1 MNATDVLLYAGVA
14 FGLVA
19 LFVVVF
25 LVIAPPPPKVPL
37 ERRRAPGAV
46 HVSTITKVTD
56 RTVHAIDT
64 VMSKRGQPLFGAV
77 ELEEASIRLA
87 PSSFVLMVV
96 CASVVLGAL
105 GVLVGGFTLWSIL
118 LIPLFAALAP
128 LGAKILLSVR
138 TSSRRAKF
146 GDQLDDTLTLL
157 AGSLRAGHSLLR
169 SIDAVSKEIDAPTS
183 EELARVINESR
194 IGRDLGDALASTAAR
209 MRSLDFEWVAQA
221 IAINREVGGNL
232 SDVFDQVGATIRE
245 RNQIRRQV
253 KALSAEGRISALV
266 LIALPIGV
274 FAFLYFTQ
282 PGYFQGFF
290 THIIGVIA
298 LALAIV
304 LLIVGAFWLSVVVKV
319 KF

>member
-1 MNATDVLLYAGVA
+1 MNATAVLLYAGLA

-25 LVIAPPPPKVPL
+25 LVIAPPQPRVPL

-56 RTVHAIDT
+56 RTVGVIEN
-64 VMSKRGQPLFGAV
+64 VMNRRSRPLFGTV

-87 PSSFVLMVV
+87 PSAFVLLVV
-96 CASVVLGAL
+96 CAGVVLGSF
-105 GVLVGGFTLWSIL
+105 GVLIGGLTLWSVPL
-118 LIPLFAALAP
+118 VLLFAALAP
-128 LGAKILLSVR
+128 IGAKVIVAVR
-138 TSSRRAKF
+138 AASRRAKF
-146 GDQLDDTLTLL
+146 ADQLDDVLTLL

-169 SIDAVSKEIDAPTS
+169 ALDAVSKEIDAPTS
-183 EELARVINESR
+183 EELARVVNETR
-194 IGRDLGDALASTAAR
+194 IGRDLGDALDSTATR
-209 MRSLDFEWVAQA
+209 MRSLDFDWVAQA

-253 KALSAEGRISALV
+253 KALSAEGRISAIV

-274 FAFLYFTQ
+274 FLFLFLTQ
-282 PGYFQGFF
+282 PGYFVGFF
-290 THIIGVIA
+290 AHIFGIIA
-298 LALAIV
+298 LAVAVL